1 MCHACNK
8 SIKTF
13 LISNYWFW
21 LKYEC
26 SFHNIAFSSE
36 KLNLSESGEKY
47 QAKKIQ
53 NNSEENVLVDFD
65 VRGQRGI
72 DFSLK
77 EVLLWIIMDVDF
89 S

>member
-1 MCHACNK
+1 MNALF
-8 SIKTF
+8 I
-13 LISNYWFW
+13 ISLSPVNNST
-21 LKYEC
+21 C
-26 SFHNIAFSSE
+26 
-36 KLNLSESGEKY
+36 LNQERNN